1 MASYKVVEIFTS
13 INGEGR
19 RAGQLAL
26 FVRFQKCN
34 LHCSYCDTRWANT
47 YSAAYTELT
56 EDELYDEIKK
66 SGIRNI
72 TLTGGEPLLQPEIG
86 ALLYKL
92 AADDALSV
100 EVETNGSISI
110 EEFSRLKNP
119 PLFTLD
125 YKLPGSGMEKY
136 MKVENFAY
144 LKPEDTVKFV
154 AGSRQDLERAREI
167 IAGFQLTQKCSVYI
181 SPVFGA
187 IAPAEIVE
195 FMKQYRLNGV
205 NLQLQLHKII
215 WDPQQRGV

>member
-26 FVRFQKCN
+26 FIRFQKCN

-47 YSAAYTELT
+47 DSVAYTELT
-56 EDELYDEIKK
+56 EDELYYEIKK

-86 ALLYKL
+86 VLLHKL

-100 EVETNGSISI
+100 EIETNGSISI
-110 EEFSRLKNP
+110 EKFSRLKNP

-144 LKPEDTVKFV
+144 LKPDDTVKFV
-154 AGSRQDLERAREI
+154 AGSRLDLERAREI
-167 IAGFQLTQKCSVYI
+167 IVGFQLTEKCAVYI

>member
-26 FVRFQKCN
+26 FIRFPKCN
-34 LHCSYCDTRWANT
+34 LHCSYCDTSWANT
-47 YSAAYTELT
+47 DSAAYTELT

-66 SGIRNI
+66 NGIRNI

-86 ALLYKL
+86 VLLHKL
-92 AADDALSV
+92 AADNTLSV
-100 EVETNGSISI
+100 EIETNGSISI

-187 IAPAEIVE
+187 IAPEEIVE

>member
-1 MASYKVVEIFTS
+1 MARYKVVEIFTS

-26 FVRFQKCN
+26 FIRFQKCN

-47 YSAAYTELT
+47 DSAAYTEMT

-72 TLTGGEPLLQPEIG
+72 TLTGGEPLLQPEIDV
-86 ALLYKL
+86 LLHKL

-100 EVETNGSISI
+100 EIETNGSISI

-119 PLFTLD
+119 PLFTVD

-154 AGSRQDLERAREI
+154 AGSRQDLERAREV
-167 IAGFQLTQKCSVYI
+167 IAGFQLTKKCSVYI

>member
-26 FVRFQKCN
+26 FIRFQKCN
-34 LHCSYCDTRWANT
+34 LHCSYCDTSWANT
-47 YSAAYTELT
+47 DSAAYTEMT

-86 ALLYKL
+86 VLLHKL
-92 AADDALSV
+92 AADDTLSV
-100 EVETNGSISI
+100 EIETNGSIGI

-125 YKLPGSGMEKY
+125 YKLPGSGMEAH

-144 LKPEDTVKFV
+144 LKPDDTVKFV
-154 AGSRQDLERAREI
+154 AGSRLDLERAREI
-167 IAGFQLTQKCSVYI
+167 IASFQLTEKCSVYI

-195 FMKQYRLNGV
+195 FMKQYRLNRV

-215 WDPQQRGV
+215 WNPQQRGV

>member
-26 FVRFQKCN
+26 FIRFQKCN
-34 LHCSYCDTRWANT
+34 LHCSYCDTCWANT
-47 YSAAYTELT
+47 DSAAYTELT

-72 TLTGGEPLLQPEIG
+72 TLTGGEPLLQPEISV
-86 ALLYKL
+86 LLHKL
-92 AADDALSV
+92 VADDALSV
-100 EVETNGSISI
+100 EIETNGSISI
-110 EEFSRLKNP
+110 EKFSRLKNP

-144 LKPEDTVKFV
+144 LKPDDTVKFV
-154 AGSRQDLERAREI
+154 AGSRLDLERAREI
-167 IAGFQLTQKCSVYI
+167 IVGFQLTEKCAVYI

>member
-26 FVRFQKCN
+26 FIRFQKCN

-47 YSAAYTELT
+47 DSAAYTELT

-72 TLTGGEPLLQPEIG
+72 TLTGGEPLLQPEIDV
-86 ALLYKL
+86 LLHKL
-92 AADDALSV
+92 TADDTLSV
-100 EVETNGSISI
+100 EIETNGSISI

-125 YKLPGSGMEKY
+125 YKLPGSGMEAY

-154 AGSRQDLERAREI
+154 AGSRQDLERVREI
-167 IAGFQLTQKCSVYI
+167 IAGFQLTKKCAVYI
-181 SPVFGA
+181 SPVFNA
-187 IAPAEIVE
+187 IAPEEIVE

>member
-26 FVRFQKCN
+26 FIRFQKCN

-47 YSAAYTELT
+47 DSAAYTELT

-72 TLTGGEPLLQPEIG
+72 TLTGGEPLLQPEIDV
-86 ALLYKL
+86 LLHKL

-100 EVETNGSISI
+100 EIETNGSISI
-110 EEFSRLKNP
+110 EEFSRLNNP

-125 YKLPGSGMEKY
+125 YKLPGSGMEAY
-136 MKVENFAY
+136 MKVKNFAY

-167 IAGFQLTQKCSVYI
+167 IVGFQLTEKCAVYI

-187 IAPAEIVE
+187 IAPEEIVE

>member
-26 FVRFQKCN
+26 FIRFQKCN

-47 YSAAYTELT
+47 DSAAYTELT

-86 ALLYKL
+86 VLLHKL

-100 EVETNGSISI
+100 EIETNGSISI
-110 EEFSRLKNP
+110 EEFRRLKNP

-144 LKPEDTVKFV
+144 LKPDDTVKFV
-154 AGSRQDLERAREI
+154 AGSRLDLERAREI
-167 IAGFQLTQKCSVYI
+167 IVGFQLTEKCAVYI
-181 SPVFGA
+181 SPVFGG

>member
-26 FVRFQKCN
+26 FIRFQKCN

-47 YSAAYTELT
+47 DSAAYTKMT

-86 ALLYKL
+86 VLLHKL
-92 AADDALSV
+92 AADDTLSV
-100 EVETNGSISI
+100 EIETNGSIGI

-167 IAGFQLTQKCSVYI
+167 IVGFQLTEKCAVYI

>member
-26 FVRFQKCN
+26 FIRFQKCN
-34 LHCSYCDTRWANT
+34 LHCSYCDTSWANT
-47 YSAAYTELT
+47 DSAAYKELT

-86 ALLYKL
+86 VLLHKL
-92 AADDALSV
+92 AADDTLSV
-100 EVETNGSISI
+100 EIETNGSISI
-110 EEFSRLKNP
+110 EEFSRVKNP

-125 YKLPGSGMEKY
+125 YKLPGSGMEAH

-144 LKPEDTVKFV
+144 LKPDDTVKFV
-154 AGSRQDLERAREI
+154 AGSRLDLERAQEI
-167 IAGFQLTQKCSVYI
+167 IAGFQLTEKCAVYI

>member
-34 LHCSYCDTRWANT
+34 LHCSYCDTSWANT
-47 YSAAYTELT
+47 DSAAYTELT

-72 TLTGGEPLLQPEIG
+72 TLTGGEPLLQPDIG
-86 ALLYKL
+86 VLLHKL
-92 AADDALSV
+92 AADYTLSV
-100 EVETNGSISI
+100 EIETNGSISI

-125 YKLPGSGMEKY
+125 YKLPESGMEAY
-136 MKVENFAY
+136 MKTENFAY

-154 AGSRQDLERAREI
+154 AGSRQDMERAREI
-167 IAGFQLTQKCSVYI
+167 IAVFQLTEKCSVYI

>member
-26 FVRFQKCN
+26 FIRFQKCN
-34 LHCSYCDTRWANT
+34 LHCSYCDTSWANT
-47 YSAAYTELT
+47 DSAAYTELT

-86 ALLYKL
+86 VLLHNL

-100 EVETNGSISI
+100 EIETNGSISI
-110 EEFSRLKNP
+110 EKFSRLKNP

-125 YKLPGSGMEKY
+125 YKLPGSGMEAY

-154 AGSRQDLERAREI
+154 AGSCQDLERAREI
-167 IAGFQLTQKCSVYI
+167 IAGFQLTEKCSVYI

>member
-47 YSAAYTELT
+47 DSAAYTELT

-86 ALLYKL
+86 VLLHKL

-100 EVETNGSISI
+100 EIETNGSISI

-125 YKLPGSGMEKY
+125 YKLSESGMEAY
-136 MKVENFAY
+136 MKAENFAY

-167 IAGFQLTQKCSVYI
+167 IAVFQLTEKCSVYI
-181 SPVFGA
+181 SPVYGA

>member
-26 FVRFQKCN
+26 FIRFQKCN

-47 YSAAYTELT
+47 DSAAYKELT

-86 ALLYKL
+86 VLLHKL
-92 AADDALSV
+92 VADDALSV
-100 EVETNGSISI
+100 EIETNGSISI

-144 LKPEDTVKFV
+144 LKPDDTVKFV
-154 AGSRQDLERAREI
+154 AGSRLDLERAREI
-167 IAGFQLTQKCSVYI
+167 IVGFQLTEKCAVYI